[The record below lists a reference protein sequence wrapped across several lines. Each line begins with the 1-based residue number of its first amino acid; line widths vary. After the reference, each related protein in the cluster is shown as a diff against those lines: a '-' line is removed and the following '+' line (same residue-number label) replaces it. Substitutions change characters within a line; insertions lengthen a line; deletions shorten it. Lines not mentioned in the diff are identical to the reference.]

1 MWHCKLQ
8 LSEHFKQLITQLDT
22 EGRGLSKGALET
34 SSKDNSSGYVRPLA
48 IIWPSL

>member
-22 EGRGLSKGALET
+22 GGRGLSKGALEHHLKT
-34 SSKDNSSGYVRPLA
+34 ILQA
-48 IIWPSL
+48 M